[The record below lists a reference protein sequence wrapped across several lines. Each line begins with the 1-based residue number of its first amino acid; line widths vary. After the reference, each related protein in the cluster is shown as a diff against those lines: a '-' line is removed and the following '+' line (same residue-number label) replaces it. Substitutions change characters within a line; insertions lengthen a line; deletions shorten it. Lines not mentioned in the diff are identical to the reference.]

1 MPGRQRAYLL
11 PRSIRL
17 CLTAQYRSIFESLF
31 AETPTHLGIPFP
43 SLLQH
48 RHRLMRPKRLQS
60 LLLRWKPALL
70 SQRTLLPRLP
80 SPTHFNLPSRVY
92 LPLPQAPCKGRH
104 ARLNIAA
111 SQLARPIISRLVYPT
126 PSIGEELLVVA
137 PRPSRLRI
145 DPSFTRP
152 SPSTHDIHALCFPFI
167 ASSPNLLLY
176 SLACE

>member
-11 PRSIRL
+11 PRSIRP

-31 AETPTHLGIPFP
+31 AETLTHLGIPFP
-43 SLLQH
+43 SLLQY
-48 RHRLMRPKRLQS
+48 RHRLMGPKRLQF

-92 LPLPQAPCKGRH
+92 LPLPQAPCKGRN
-104 ARLNIAA
+104 ARLKIEA
-111 SQLARPIISRLVYPT
+111 SQLERKIISRLVYPT
-126 PSIGEELLVVA
+126 PSTGEELLVVT
-137 PRPSRLRI
+137 PSPSRLRI

-152 SPSTHDIHALCFPFI
+152 SPSSHGMHALCFPFT
-167 ASSPNLLLY
+167 ASSPNLLLD
-176 SLACE
+176 SLASE